1 MRKLHKALV
10 AGTVAAAILVPVGL
24 AVAQSSPPEPNPI
37 CTDEQREEHWAVRD
51 QLRAEILDQLE
62 QEGVTDPDE
71 LRDELRTRLHDAM
84 EDNFGEIMGPHA
96 GSGMGGR
103 HGEQPLGPMHGNS
116 HARRARR

>member
-10 AGTVAAAILVPVGL
+10 AGTAGAAILVPAGL
-24 AVAQSSPPEPNPI
+24 AIAQVSPPEPNPI
-37 CTDEQREEHWAVRD
+37 CTDEQREEHWAARD

-84 EDNFGEIMGPHA
+84 EDRFGEVMGPHA

-103 HGEQPLGPMHGNS
+103 GGDQPLGPMHGAG
-116 HARRARR
+116 HGWRAGR